1 MVRSALTA
9 VTTTTVVWII
19 TEGQNEWCEYVCLFW
34 CVTISVY
41 MCCCGYATCFVH
53 SSVSQAPERTYC
65 FEKIPV
71 GRGGMGYKN
80 SSANAGKQ
88 FYLHVHPLSF
98 TRKCLCNCVSSLFLQ
113 GEREWK
119 IMHSDSPV
127 LLISLQGKRFAEHN
141 RWCNCRKTQA
151 GAEKENI
158 PQCLWEMWL
167 NKNHWTYSMSEFN
180 SHKAEGGF
188 SQQAS

>member
-1 MVRSALTA
+1 MNDVNTCAFFGVWLLVFTCAAVGMQHVLCTVR
-9 VTTTTVVWII
+9 
-19 TEGQNEWCEYVCLFW
+19 CLGLQRELIVLRRF
-34 CVTISVY
+34 
-41 MCCCGYATCFVH
+41 
-53 SSVSQAPERTYC
+53 PLD
-65 FEKIPV
+65 
-71 GRGGMGYKN
+71 GGMGYKN

-158 PQCLWEMWL
+158 PQCLWELWL

-180 SHKAEGGF
+180 SHKAVGGF